1 MDRRQIL
8 LLVLIRFKQILINF
22 YPPEIIKKRN
32 SFLIT
37 FWEKK
42 LTNSFKFVILEEN
55 LETIPKYLL
64 NFEKENKV
72 GIGGLSNP

>member
-42 LTNSFKFVILEEN
+42 VN
-55 LETIPKYLL
+55 
-64 NFEKENKV
+64 
-72 GIGGLSNP
+72 

>member
-22 YPPEIIKKRN
+22 YTPEIIKKRN

-37 FWEKK
+37 FWEK
-42 LTNSFKFVILEEN
+42 S
-55 LETIPKYLL
+55 
-64 NFEKENKV
+64 
-72 GIGGLSNP
+72 

>member
-42 LTNSFKFVILEEN
+42 LTNSFKFVILEAKFGDN
-55 LETIPKYLL
+55 T
-64 NFEKENKV
+64 
-72 GIGGLSNP
+72 